1 VEVLPGWLRA
11 VGNFI
16 PLTYALDVARRALLG
31 GGEVAGLGKPF
42 VILGVFAVVSLAVG
56 GVSFRWALARAKRDG
71 SLSQY

>member
-1 VEVLPGWLRA
+1 

-31 GGEVAGLGKPF
+31 AEVGGLGKPF

-56 GVSFRWALARAKRDG
+56 GASFRWALARAKRDG
-71 SLSQY
+71 SLSMY